1 MNPQHHRVPSGWPLA
16 GLLLLVAAAVGVL
29 LLGVAGDR
37 KGMQILP
44 GPDEVVVEALA
55 DELARFSLAEALARP
70 AEEWRRWDGA
80 GYLRSYRGEALW
92 VRMILRNEGEAPRRG
107 VLADAEYYTDK
118 VDLWVEDEEAP
129 GGWRSGRSG
138 EWTPTAEK
146 ALWGRDSAF
155 FVEVPAGGTRVAV
168 MRVEDR
174 FGAWLRPAWWPDER
188 RFFSAQLRD
197 TAAEAIYFGLLLAL
211 LVYNAVLWV
220 RLRFHDIGYYLG
232 YLCSVACFMFFSRS
246 FHQVLGLSWG
256 SPTMETIVTVSL
268 GAGIAFVAQFARA
281 FLDLR
286 RIAPRA
292 DVVAR
297 GLRALGIALGAGAL
311 AFPWM
316 NSTIWMHFAV
326 GGTALAHLVL
336 FFLALIA
343 WRAGQIQG
351 RYFVLSFGFL
361 TAGAIPTAVI
371 WLLAIPLGQSAMA
384 MMTGSALEMLLLS
397 LAVADRFA
405 VMQREKLAAQERAA
419 EEAERRRV
427 MQEAYADE
435 LEVEVRERTRELQA
449 ANADKDRMLA
459 VVGHDLRSPLTGLT
473 RAAEQAAAG
482 RESRQDF
489 ATEAART
496 GRALLLLIEDLVLWA
511 RLRAGSVHRGRHAA
525 AALVAPAVAQH
536 RALAAHLELV
546 VEAPEALRVETD
558 LVLAQTLVRNLLA
571 NALKHARSRVELRVE
586 EAAEGGAVR
595 FSVRDDGPGLPPAVE
610 AALAGRGDWPAEA
623 GLGLRLC
630 GEIGRA
636 LGTRLEPARPA
647 AGGTE
652 LAFVLAG
659 ARAEVAA

>member
-1 MNPQHHRVPSGWPLA
+1 MNPQHYRVPSGWPLA

-44 GPDEVVVEALA
+44 GPENVRVEWLTDEVARLGREEAM
-55 DELARFSLAEALARP
+55 ARP
-70 AEEWRRWDGA
+70 DAEWRDWAGP

-92 VRMILRNEGEAPRRG
+92 VRMTFRNESGQARRG
-107 VLADAEYYTDK
+107 VLADAEYYTDEIE
-118 VDLWVEDEEAP
+118 LWVEDPQAP
-129 GGWRSGRSG
+129 EGWRLSRSG
-138 EWTPTAEK
+138 ERTPAAQK

-155 FVEVPAGGTRVAV
+155 FIEVPAGGETRVV
-168 MRVEDR
+168 MRVADH
-174 FGAWLRPAWWPDER
+174 FGAWLRLAWWPDER
-188 RFFSAQLRD
+188 RFFAAQLRD

-211 LVYNAVLWV
+211 LVYNGVLWA
-220 RLRFHDIGYYLG
+220 RLRFHDLGYYLG
-232 YLCSVACFMFFSRS
+232 YLTSIACFMFFSRCL
-246 FHQVLGLSWG
+246 HQVLGLGWG

-268 GAGIAFVAQFARA
+268 GTSVAFVAQFARV
-281 FLDLR
+281 FLDLHK
-286 RIAPRA
+286 ITPRC
-292 DVVAR
+292 DLLAR
-297 GLRALGIALGAGAL
+297 GLRALGIALAIGGL
-311 AFPWM
+311 SFPWV
-316 NSTIWMHFAV
+316 NATIWMHFAV
-326 GGTALAHLVL
+326 GGAALAHLGL
-336 FFLALIA
+336 FFVALVA
-343 WRAGQIQG
+343 WRAGQTQA

-361 TAGAIPTAVI
+361 SAGAIPTAAI

-397 LAVADRFA
+397 LALADRFA
-405 VMQREKLAAQERAA
+405 VLQREKLEAQARAV
-419 EEAERRRV
+419 EEAEQRRAI
-427 MQEAYADE
+427 QEAYADE

-473 RAAEQAAAG
+473 RAAEQAAAK
-482 RESRQDF
+482 REPGGDF
-489 ATEAART
+489 AGEAART

-536 RALAAHLELV
+536 RALAARLELV
-546 VEAPEALRVETD
+546 VDVPEGLQVETD

-571 NALKHARSRVELRVE
+571 NALKHARSRVELRVAP
-586 EAAEGGAVR
+586 AADGVVR
-595 FSVRDDGPGLPPAVE
+595 FAVRDDGPGLPPAVR
-610 AALAGRGDWPAEA
+610 AALEGRGEWPADA

-636 LGTRLEPARPA
+636 LRTGLEADRPA
-647 AGGTE
+647 GGGTE

-659 ARAEVAA
+659 LREEVAA